1 MNCYPGEQSSDLWK
15 AESDQIEKKKKMEV
29 SSDWLGVVGSED
41 TGVNHSLSLRELS
54 RKIVIASQKN
64 LALERGV
71 TPWMALNITNG

>member
-1 MNCYPGEQSSDLWK
+1 
-15 AESDQIEKKKKMEV
+15 MEV

-71 TPWMALNITNG
+71 TP